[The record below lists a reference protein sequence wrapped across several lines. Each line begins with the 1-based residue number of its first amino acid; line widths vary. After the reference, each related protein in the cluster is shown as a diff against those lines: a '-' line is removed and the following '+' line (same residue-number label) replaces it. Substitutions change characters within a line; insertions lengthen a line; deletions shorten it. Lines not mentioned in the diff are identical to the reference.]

1 MVTYI
6 HRIHIE
12 RKKNQQLK
20 INQFKGELTRMRKLP
35 KGFFRSGI
43 VVLILLGLAGLLA
56 GCGGGKTT
64 AEKSSGSEA
73 AKSKTRTIILG
84 AYTVPKEAY
93 QKNILPAFRK
103 YWKGKTGEDVE
114 FKESYVA
121 SGAQAKAI
129 IGGFE
134 ADVAALSLEG
144 DVDKITKAGLITNDW
159 KSSKEGGF
167 VTDSVVVIGTRKGN
181 PKGIKDWEDL
191 TKPGIQVLYPNPKT
205 SGGAMWDV
213 NAIYGAALKYSE
225 VKKGQKDY
233 AYAKDFLKKVQ
244 KNVKVMDKS
253 GRESFTTFEKG
264 VGDAV
269 VTYESEVLRVL
280 KDGADYEVIYP
291 RSTILIKNPVAI
303 VDKSVEKHGNRDV
316 VEAFVDFLYHAESQ
330 KAFAEAGFRPVDKDV
345 AANYKDNYPVP
356 ELLFGIEYLGGWG
369 KVIKEIYGP
378 EGVWTKGLEELAKS

>member
-1 MVTYI
+1 
-6 HRIHIE
+6 
-12 RKKNQQLK
+12 
-20 INQFKGELTRMRKLP
+20 MRKLV
-35 KGFFRSGI
+35 KGLIKPSI
-43 VVLILLGLAGLLA
+43 ALVILLGMAVLLG
-56 GCGGGKTT
+56 GCGGSKNA
-64 AEKSSGSEA
+64 AEKTPASEV
-73 AKSKTRTIILG
+73 SKPKVRTIVLG

-93 QKNILPAFRK
+93 QKYILPAFKK
-103 YWKGKTGEDVE
+103 YWKEKTGEDVE

-129 IGGFE
+129 VGGFE

-159 KSSKEGGF
+159 KSGKEGGF

-191 TKPGIQVLYPNPKT
+191 TKPGMQVLYPNPKT

-269 VTYESEVLRVL
+269 VTYESEVLRVI
-280 KDGADYEVIYP
+280 KDGAPYDLIYP
-291 RSTILIKNPVAI
+291 KSTILIKNPVAI

-316 VEAFVDFLYHAESQ
+316 VEAFVDFLYNAESQ

-356 ELLFGIEYLGGWG
+356 ELLFGIEYLGGWE